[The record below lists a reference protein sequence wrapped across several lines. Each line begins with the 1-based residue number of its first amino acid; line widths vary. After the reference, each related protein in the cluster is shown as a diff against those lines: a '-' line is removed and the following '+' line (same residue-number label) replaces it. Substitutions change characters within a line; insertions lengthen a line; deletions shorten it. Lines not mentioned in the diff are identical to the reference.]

1 VQRILQVM
9 AMKEV
14 ERITLTELEQMA
26 ETGDGLVKADVD
38 VSLHRLVVDMDL
50 HADGEAYLLE
60 RGSRQQDIWGIN
72 LYPNKYGT
80 DEFIE
85 YDSMINMRPR
95 QGNRSRDVL
104 DQAVRAKI
112 AEIVHA
118 AICREDR

>member
-1 VQRILQVM
+1 
-9 AMKEV
+9 MKEV